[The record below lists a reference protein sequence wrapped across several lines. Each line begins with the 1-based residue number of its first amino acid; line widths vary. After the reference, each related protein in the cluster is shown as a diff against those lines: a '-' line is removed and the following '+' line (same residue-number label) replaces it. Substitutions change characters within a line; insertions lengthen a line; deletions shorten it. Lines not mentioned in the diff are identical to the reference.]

1 MNTIVYTSNTGTT
14 KEYAK
19 LLSDKLS
26 LPYYSL
32 DEIEYKVKPGS
43 KIIYLG
49 WIMASGVKG
58 YKKVVKDY
66 DVRAVCA
73 VGMGAT
79 GTQVKEVR
87 TKNKIPS
94 AIPVFTLQGGFD
106 VKKLHGIYK
115 IMMTIMVKTAGKG
128 LANKQDRTQEEDQML
143 EMMLHG
149 GKYVDEKNLK
159 VILDWYGKRGE
170 YCEIIFFKHYD
181 YNYDNA
187 HSYINWI
194 YVLLFYQ

>member
-1 MNTIVYTSNTGTT
+1 MEAIVYTSNTGTT

-32 DEIEYKVKPGS
+32 DEIEHKVKPGG

-58 YKKVVKDY
+58 YKKAIKDY
-66 DVRAVCA
+66 DVCAVGA

-94 AIPVFTLQGGFD
+94 SKPVFTLQGGFE
-106 VKKLHGIYK
+106 LGIYK
-115 IMMTIMVKTAGKG
+115 LMMTIMVKTAGKG

-149 GKYVDEKNLK
+149 GKYVDEKNLNA
-159 VILDWYGKRGE
+159 ILDWYGKRGE
-170 YCEIIFFKHYD
+170 
-181 YNYDNA
+181 
-187 HSYINWI
+187 
-194 YVLLFYQ
+194 

>member
-1 MNTIVYTSNTGTT
+1 MEAIVYTSNTGTT

-32 DEIEYKVKPGS
+32 DEIEHKVKPGG

-58 YKKVVKDY
+58 YKKAIKDY
-66 DVRAVCA
+66 DVCAVGA

-94 AIPVFTLQGGFD
+94 SKPVFTLQGGFD

-115 IMMTIMVKTAGKG
+115 LMMTIMVKTAGKG
-128 LANKQDRTQEEDQML
+128 LANRTQEEDQML

-159 VILDWYGKRGE
+159 AILDWYGKRGE
-170 YCEIIFFKHYD
+170 
-181 YNYDNA
+181 
-187 HSYINWI
+187 
-194 YVLLFYQ
+194 

>member
-1 MNTIVYTSNTGTT
+1 MNAIVYTSNTGTT

-49 WIMASGVKG
+49 WIMASRVKG

-94 AIPVFTLQGGFD
+94 AIPVLHYKVVSMLKNFMEFI
-106 VKKLHGIYK
+106 KL
-115 IMMTIMVKTAGKG
+115 
-128 LANKQDRTQEEDQML
+128 
-143 EMMLHG
+143 
-149 GKYVDEKNLK
+149 
-159 VILDWYGKRGE
+159 
-170 YCEIIFFKHYD
+170 
-181 YNYDNA
+181 
-187 HSYINWI
+187 
-194 YVLLFYQ
+194 

>member
-1 MNTIVYTSNTGTT
+1 MEAIVYTSNTGTT

-32 DEIEYKVKPGS
+32 DEIKNKVKPGG

-58 YKKVVKDY
+58 YKKAIKDY
-66 DVRAVCA
+66 DVCAVGA
-73 VGMGAT
+73 VGMGET

-94 AIPVFTLQGGFD
+94 SKPVFTLQGGFD
-106 VKKLHGIYK
+106 VKKLHGI
-115 IMMTIMVKTAGKG
+115 I
-128 LANKQDRTQEEDQML
+128 
-143 EMMLHG
+143 
-149 GKYVDEKNLK
+149 NL
-159 VILDWYGKRGE
+159 
-170 YCEIIFFKHYD
+170 
-181 YNYDNA
+181 
-187 HSYINWI
+187 
-194 YVLLFYQ
+194 

>member
-1 MNTIVYTSNTGTT
+1 MEAIVYTSNTGTT

-32 DEIEYKVKPGS
+32 DEIKNKFKPGG

-58 YKKVVKDY
+58 YKKAIKDY
-66 DVRAVCA
+66 DVCAVGA

-94 AIPVFTLQGGFD
+94 SKPVFTLQGGFD

-115 IMMTIMVKTAGKG
+115 LMMTIMVKTAGKG

-159 VILDWYGKRGE
+159 AILDWYGKRGE
-170 YCEIIFFKHYD
+170 
-181 YNYDNA
+181 
-187 HSYINWI
+187 
-194 YVLLFYQ
+194 

>member
-1 MNTIVYTSNTGTT
+1 
-14 KEYAK
+14 
-19 LLSDKLS
+19 
-26 LPYYSL
+26 
-32 DEIEYKVKPGS
+32 
-43 KIIYLG
+43 
-49 WIMASGVKG
+49 MASGVKG

-94 AIPVFTLQGGFD
+94 SIPIFTLQGGFD

-149 GKYVDEKNLK
+149 GKYFDEKNLM

-170 YCEIIFFKHYD
+170 
-181 YNYDNA
+181 
-187 HSYINWI
+187 
-194 YVLLFYQ
+194 

>member
-1 MNTIVYTSNTGTT
+1 MNAIVYTSNTGTT

-32 DEIEYKVKPGS
+32 DEIGYKVKPGS

-128 LANKQDRTQEEDQML
+128 LAEKEDRTPEEDDML
-143 EMMLHG
+143 DMMLHSG
-149 GKYVDEKNLK
+149 ERVKEESLSAV
-159 VILDWYGKRGE
+159 LDWYSAQR
-170 YCEIIFFKHYD
+170 
-181 YNYDNA
+181 
-187 HSYINWI
+187 
-194 YVLLFYQ
+194 

>member
-1 MNTIVYTSNTGTT
+1 MNAIVYTSNTGTT

-66 DVRAVCA
+66 NVRAVCA

-94 AIPVFTLQGGFD
+94 SIPIFTLQGGFD

-115 IMMTIMVKTAGKG
+115 IMITIMVKTAGKG
-128 LANKQDRTQEEDQML
+128 LAEKEDRTPEEDDML
-143 EMMLHG
+143 DMMLHSG
-149 GKYVDEKNLK
+149 ERVKEESLSAV
-159 VILDWYGKRGE
+159 LDWYSAQR
-170 YCEIIFFKHYD
+170 
-181 YNYDNA
+181 
-187 HSYINWI
+187 
-194 YVLLFYQ
+194 

>member
-1 MNTIVYTSNTGTT
+1 MNAIVYTSNTGTT

-66 DVRAVCA
+66 VCVRYVLL
-73 VGMGAT
+73 VWGT
-79 GTQVKEVR
+79 GTQIKEVI
-87 TKNKIPS
+87 TKK
-94 AIPVFTLQGGFD
+94 
-106 VKKLHGIYK
+106 
-115 IMMTIMVKTAGKG
+115 
-128 LANKQDRTQEEDQML
+128 
-143 EMMLHG
+143 
-149 GKYVDEKNLK
+149 
-159 VILDWYGKRGE
+159 
-170 YCEIIFFKHYD
+170 
-181 YNYDNA
+181 
-187 HSYINWI
+187 
-194 YVLLFYQ
+194 

>member
-1 MNTIVYTSNTGTT
+1 MNAIVYTSNTGTT

-32 DEIEYKVKPGS
+32 DEIGYKVKPGS

-49 WIMASGVKG
+49 WIMASRVKG

-94 AIPVFTLQGGFD
+94 AIPVFTLRPCVYGFEMLRYRN
-106 VKKLHGIYK
+106 VLCRPWQ
-115 IMMTIMVKTAGKG
+115 TAGVPAWWF
-128 LANKQDRTQEEDQML
+128 L
-143 EMMLHG
+143 
-149 GKYVDEKNLK
+149 V
-159 VILDWYGKRGE
+159 
-170 YCEIIFFKHYD
+170 
-181 YNYDNA
+181 
-187 HSYINWI
+187 
-194 YVLLFYQ
+194 

>member
-1 MNTIVYTSNTGTT
+1 MEAIVYTSNTGTT

-32 DEIEYKVKPGS
+32 DEIKNKVKPGG

-58 YKKVVKDY
+58 YKKAIKDY
-66 DVRAVCA
+66 DVCAVGA

-94 AIPVFTLQGGFD
+94 SKPVFTLQGGFD

-115 IMMTIMVKTAGKG
+115 LMMTIMVKTAGKG
-128 LANKQDRTQEEDQML
+128 LANKQDRTQEEEDQML

-159 VILDWYGKRGE
+159 AILDWYGKRGE
-170 YCEIIFFKHYD
+170 
-181 YNYDNA
+181 
-187 HSYINWI
+187 
-194 YVLLFYQ
+194 

>member
-1 MNTIVYTSNTGTT
+1 MEAIVYTSNTGTT

-32 DEIEYKVKPGS
+32 DEIKNKVKPGG

-58 YKKVVKDY
+58 YKKAIKDY
-66 DVRAVCA
+66 DVCAVGA

-94 AIPVFTLQGGFD
+94 SKPVFTLQGGFD

-115 IMMTIMVKTAGKG
+115 LMMTIMVKTAGKG
-128 LANKQDRTQEEDQML
+128 LANIQDRTQEDQML

-159 VILDWYGKRGE
+159 AILDWYGKRGE
-170 YCEIIFFKHYD
+170 
-181 YNYDNA
+181 
-187 HSYINWI
+187 
-194 YVLLFYQ
+194 

>member
-1 MNTIVYTSNTGTT
+1 MEAIVYTSNTGTT
-14 KEYAK
+14 KEYAN
-19 LLSDKLS
+19 LLSDKIT

-32 DEIEYKVKPGS
+32 DEIKNKVKPGG

-58 YKKVVKDY
+58 YKKAIKDY
-66 DVRAVCA
+66 DVCAVGA

-94 AIPVFTLQGGFD
+94 SKPVFTLQGGFD
-106 VKKLHGIYK
+106 VKKLNGIYK
-115 IMMTIMVKTAGKG
+115 LMMKIIVKTPGTG

-159 VILDWYGKRGE
+159 AILDWYGKRGE
-170 YCEIIFFKHYD
+170 
-181 YNYDNA
+181 
-187 HSYINWI
+187 
-194 YVLLFYQ
+194 

>member
-49 WIMASGVKG
+49 WIMASRVKG

-73 VGMGAT
+73 VGMG
-79 GTQVKEVR
+79 QQEHK
-87 TKNKIPS
+87 
-94 AIPVFTLQGGFD
+94 L
-106 VKKLHGIYK
+106 KKLEQKIKSQVQYQSLHYK
-115 IMMTIMVKTAGKG
+115 VVS
-128 LANKQDRTQEEDQML
+128 ML
-143 EMMLHG
+143 
-149 GKYVDEKNLK
+149 KNFMEFIKL
-159 VILDWYGKRGE
+159 
-170 YCEIIFFKHYD
+170 
-181 YNYDNA
+181 
-187 HSYINWI
+187 
-194 YVLLFYQ
+194 